1 MKYFFSL
8 FLIVSVISLNAQ
20 DCKAVLSIETDN
32 ELAFVII
39 NDNPPVN
46 GKNTEFQL
54 IPGKYVIT
62 VGEASDRWDAKTF
75 CDTIVISDCEKV
87 SRSYSFFRESFLN
100 TEPQDVYVYSADTL
114 IGHTPLLLPP
124 NINNLV
130 LRKEGYEEMKIDP
143 NKYNLNDRIEL
154 KPVFIEDKVTF
165 FESPLFFYMSGSL
178 LIFGAVTAYYKLE
191 ADEKYAEYQVTG
203 EESLLEETHKLDTI
217 SGIAFAALQI
227 NFGMLVY
234 FFLSD

>member
-8 FLIVSVISLNAQ
+8 LLIFSITLKAQ

-39 NDNPPVN
+39 NDEPPVN
-46 GKNTEFQL
+46 GKSTEFQL
-54 IPGKYVIT
+54 TPGTYIIT
-62 VGEASDRWDAKTF
+62 VGEASDRWNAKTF
-75 CDTIVISDCEKV
+75 YDTIVISDCENIT
-87 SRSYSFFRESFLN
+87 RTYSFFSESLLN
-100 TEPQDVYVYSADTL
+100 TVPQDVYVFSADTL

-130 LRKEGYEEMKIDP
+130 LKKEGYEEMNINLREYD
-143 NKYNLNDRIEL
+143 LNDRIEL
-154 KPVFIEDKVTF
+154 KPVFIEHKDNF

-178 LIFGAVTAYYKLE
+178 LVFGAVTAYYKLE

-203 EESLLEETHKLDTI
+203 EEALLEETHKLDTN
-217 SGIAFAALQI
+217 SGIAFTALQI

-234 FFLSD
+234 FFLTD